1 MSALLHLVGFAPERT
16 DQTRLL
22 ARACSPG
29 DTLVLLDAGKAFA
42 RPEPLTRLRTALPE
56 CTIRVLY
63 DEPGASGSGEPE
75 PVDYAGLVILTE
87 THRGPASW
95 Y

>member
-1 MSALLHLVGFAPERT
+1 MSALLHLVGFGPARAE
-16 DQTRLL
+16 QTALL

-29 DTLVLLDAGKAFA
+29 DTLVLLDDGVEFAGPDALAK
-42 RPEPLTRLRTALPE
+42 LRAAVPDCHILILGDAP
-56 CTIRVLY
+56 V
-63 DEPGASGSGEPE
+63 SGKLETL
-75 PVDYAGLVILTE
+75 DHAGLVALTE

>member
-1 MSALLHLVGFAPERT
+1 MSALLHLVGFAPART
-16 DQTRLL
+16 EQTALL

-29 DTLVLLDAGKAFA
+29 DTLVLLDDGVEFA
-42 RPEPLTRLRTALPE
+42 RPEALGKLRAVVPE
-56 CTIRVLY
+56 CHILILEDTPV
-63 DEPGASGSGEPE
+63 SGKPE
-75 PVDYAGLVILTE
+75 TLDHAGLVALTE